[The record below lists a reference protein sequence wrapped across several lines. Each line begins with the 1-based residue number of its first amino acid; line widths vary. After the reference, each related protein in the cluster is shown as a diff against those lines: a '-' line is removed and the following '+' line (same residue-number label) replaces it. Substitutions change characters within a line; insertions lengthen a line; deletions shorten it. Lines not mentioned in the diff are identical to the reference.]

1 MEINKSKY
9 FTNFSLTMTN
19 WMKITICR
27 IGQYSNFFSNCCDK
41 AHDRR
46 SLRRE
51 GCVYLCSHFVG
62 KACQQQ
68 HKVAGHIDFTIRKQ
82 REINAGAQLNFF
94 CSVWEQNPWMFSPQ
108 LNVTENTLRAHSE
121 MYVHGDPKPSQAD
134 NEGQQSYLA

>member
-9 FTNFSLTMTN
+9 FTNFSLTMKN

-82 REINAGAQLNFF
+82 REINAGAQLHFF
-94 CSVWEQNPWMFSPQ
+94 LFSLGTKSMNVLSTVKCHLEHPQGTFRDVCPW
-108 LNVTENTLRAHSE
+108 
-121 MYVHGDPKPSQAD
+121 
-134 NEGQQSYLA
+134 